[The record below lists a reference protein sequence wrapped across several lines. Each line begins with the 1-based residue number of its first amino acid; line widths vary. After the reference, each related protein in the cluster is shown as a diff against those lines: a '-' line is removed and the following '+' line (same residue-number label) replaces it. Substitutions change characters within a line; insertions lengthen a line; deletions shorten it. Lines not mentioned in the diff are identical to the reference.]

1 MVIVSF
7 NGYEEVIHLNK
18 KIILSVFL
26 GLLAAASSLV
36 ASLFM
41 LQQLQGTAQ
50 LPARIAQL
58 ETAYQNID
66 TTVDVGP
73 EFENLTGTVQTMVE
87 DLNSLQNEVGDIK
100 VTQETMLNT
109 PSTTPTQPKTE
120 PKTEP
125 KTDPKT
131 DTVVE
136 PTAEKPEFVA
146 SARLNL
152 REGTGLGAKIIKTLA
167 VGDNLTYL
175 NEKKENDGYTWLK
188 VKDSKGNT
196 GWVAQKFTKGN

>member
-1 MVIVSF
+1 MVVVSF

-26 GLLAAASSLV
+26 GLLASASALV

-41 LQQLQGTAQ
+41 LQQLQGIDK
-50 LPARIAQL
+50 LPTRIAQL

-73 EFENLTGTVQTMVE
+73 EFENLTGTVQTMVA

-109 PSTTPTQPKTE
+109 PSSTPTPPKTE
-120 PKTEP
+120 PKEEPKKEP
-125 KTDPKT
+125 KTDA
-131 DTVVE
+131 VIE

-146 SARLNL
+146 NARLNF
-152 REGTGLGAKIIKTLA
+152 RASTGLNSKVIKTFN
-167 VGDNLTYL
+167 VGDKLTYL
-175 NEKKENDGYTWLK
+175 NEKKVNDGYTWLK

-196 GWVAQKFTKGN
+196 GWVAQKYTKGN